1 MSVIVDGK
9 TRLTYEEYKHF
20 PDDGLRHEII
30 HGEYYVSPSPSTDH
44 QNASRHIQF
53 ALYEQIERPGH
64 GQVFDA
70 PMDLELS
77 PTDVVQPDLIV
88 VLNHRR
94 DIILRSRLR
103 GVPDLVVEILS
114 PSTAERDRSLKLA
127 LYERHGVPEY
137 WLVDTDNRCV
147 YQHRLENGRYGA
159 PEERRE
165 TITFSG
171 ATVNLNEVWGRL

>member
-9 TRLTYEEYKHF
+9 TRLTYEEYVHF
-20 PDDGLRHEII
+20 PDDGQRHEII
-30 HGEYYVSPSPSTDH
+30 HGEHYVSPSPSTDH

-53 ALYEQIERPGH
+53 ALYDQIERTGL
-64 GQVFDA
+64 GQVFNA
-70 PMDLELS
+70 PMDLELA

-88 VLNHRR
+88 VLNERR

-127 LYERHGVPEY
+127 LYESHHVPEY

-147 YQHRLENGRYGA
+147 YQYRLQSGTYQA
-159 PEERRE
+159 PEEQRTR
-165 TITFSG
+165 ITFSG
-171 ATVNLNEVWGRL
+171 ATVDLNEVWGRL